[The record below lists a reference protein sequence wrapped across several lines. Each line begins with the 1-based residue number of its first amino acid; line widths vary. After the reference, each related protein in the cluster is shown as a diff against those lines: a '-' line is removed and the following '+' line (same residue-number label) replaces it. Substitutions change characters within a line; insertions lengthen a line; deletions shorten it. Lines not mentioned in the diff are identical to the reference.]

1 MEEEEAAPMADT
13 HHRNTLDSLGAEAVV
28 AVADDRD
35 IQAAAEGTL

>member
-1 MEEEEAAPMADT
+1 MADT
-13 HHRNTLDSLGAEAVV
+13 HHRNTLDSLGAAAVV